1 MAHKRAT
8 AKKALVRPKPI
19 DGYVGARVRARRTM
33 LGMSQQTLAAA
44 LGITF
49 QQLQKNEKG
58 INRIASSR
66 LLDLSY
72 ALDVPIQFFFDDMPA
87 AMAATATAK
96 PHQVTASGN
105 EDAELLPKAE
115 TLKLVRA
122 YYEIKNPR
130 LRKNV
135 FALAKALAGE

>member
-1 MAHKRAT
+1 MARKRAK

-19 DGYVGARVRARRTM
+19 DGYVGARVRARRTI
-33 LGMSQQTLAAA
+33 LGISQQKLAAS
-44 LGITF
+44 LGISF

-58 INRIASSR
+58 SNRIPCSR
-66 LLDLSY
+66 LLDLSR

-87 AMAATATAK
+87 AISATATAE
-96 PHQVTASGN
+96 PHQVTDSGD
-105 EDAELLPKAE
+105 EDTELLTKAE

-135 FALAKALAGE
+135 YALAKALADE